1 MFPRKALARRSVFS
15 YNNSVVVKR
24 TEYIVEAVLIVN
36 KDDFMSCKML
46 VVEIAHSSFSVYFPL
61 HKTSECHAGLILLQ
75 GEKF

>member
-1 MFPRKALARRSVFS
+1 MFPRKALAGQSVFS

-46 VVEIAHSSFSVYFPL
+46 VVEITPVWKVLTLHSLYVFLYTRHLSVTP
-61 HKTSECHAGLILLQ
+61 G
-75 GEKF
+75 

>member
-1 MFPRKALARRSVFS
+1 MFPRKALARQSVFS

-46 VVEIAHSSFSVYFPL
+46 VVEITPVWKVLSLHSLYIYLYTRHLSVAP
-61 HKTSECHAGLILLQ
+61 G
-75 GEKF
+75 

>member
-1 MFPRKALARRSVFS
+1 MFPRKALARQSVFS

-46 VVEIAHSSFSVYFPL
+46 VVEITPVWKVLTLHPLYIFLYTRHLSVTP
-61 HKTSECHAGLILLQ
+61 G
-75 GEKF
+75 